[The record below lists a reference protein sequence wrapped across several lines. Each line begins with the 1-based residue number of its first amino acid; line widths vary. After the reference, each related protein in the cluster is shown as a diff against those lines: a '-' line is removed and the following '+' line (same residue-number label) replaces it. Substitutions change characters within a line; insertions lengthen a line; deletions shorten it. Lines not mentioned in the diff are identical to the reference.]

1 MLSRSLGTH
10 KRTASIGLA
19 MALTATLMGG
29 ATLAQD
35 ESVTILSTQFEPVN
49 EREQMRNVILA
60 DVPVP
65 TDYQVVASTGE
76 FFTEIETRPE
86 GDIDALGALHGEF
99 ATLAQQGQL
108 MDLSDLAEEFSD
120 VVSPALMEVGRL
132 GTDTQYYIP
141 WMQATYIM
149 AANVDALEHLPEGAD
164 INALTWDQWRDW
176 GANLMEATGER
187 RLGLPLLGGPGN
199 GLPHRLLQGYLYPS
213 FTGAVN
219 NEFATEKGLAMWDW
233 LKDAFQYVNPASST
247 YSFMQVPLQ
256 NREVDV
262 AWDHTSRLI
271 DVLRAEPD
279 QFVAFPAPAGPE
291 GRGFMPVIVGLGI
304 LEGTDDP
311 EGAKELIRH
320 YLRPETQGLV
330 LETVGFFPVLAG
342 EVPANI
348 DEGLQKELDAVA
360 AQAASED
367 ALPSLLPI
375 GLGERGADYNFDFQ
389 DVLVWIAVLDGDP
402 ENLLRNQFGPA
413 IQGHLTTAGAE
424 CWPPD
429 EVVAGEVCQVGGL
442 PTEE

>member
-1 MLSRSLGTH
+1 MAASLVAGS
-10 KRTASIGLA
+10 AV
-19 MALTATLMGG
+19 
-29 ATLAQD
+29 AQD
-35 ESVTILSTQFEPVN
+35 DKVAILSTQFEPVA
-49 EREQMRNVILA
+49 EREQMTNIILA
-60 DVPVP
+60 DAPVEVEFLTVP
-65 TDYQVVASTGE
+65 STGV
-76 FFTEIETRPE
+76 FFDQIETRPE
-86 GDIDALGALHGEF
+86 GDIDAFGALHGEF
-99 ATLAQQGQL
+99 AALAKQDKL
-108 MDLSDLAEEFSD
+108 MDLSDLAAELSD

-149 AANVDALEHLPEGAD
+149 AANKDALQYLPEGAD

-176 GANLMEATGER
+176 GKNIYEATGER

-199 GLPHRLLQGYLYPS
+199 GLLHRLLQGYLYPS

-219 NEFATEKGLAMWDW
+219 TEFATEQGLAMWAW
-233 LKDAFQYVNPASST
+233 LKDAMQYVNPASST

-262 AWDHTSRLI
+262 AWDHTARLI
-271 DVLRAEPD
+271 EALRAEPD

-304 LEGTDDP
+304 PQTASDP

-320 YLRPETQGLV
+320 YLKPETQGLV
-330 LETVGFFPVLAG
+330 LETRGFFPVSAG
-342 EVPANI
+342 DVPANV
-348 DEGLQKELDAVA
+348 DEGLQAEMAAVA
-360 AQAASED
+360 AQAASTD

-375 GLGERGADYNFDFQ
+375 GLGEQGSNYDFNFQ
-389 DVLVWIAVLDGDP
+389 DALIWIAVLDGDP
-402 ENLLRNQFGPA
+402 ENLLMNQFGPR
-413 IQGHLTTAGAE
+413 IQASLTAAGAE

-429 EVVAGEVCQVGGL
+429 EAVPGEVCQIGGL